1 MTKPLVQLEGV
12 AFGYER
18 ATVLSGVDLTIGSS
32 DLIGVLGPNGSGKTT
47 LFRGL
52 LGLIEPLQG
61 RIRRS
66 VKRIGYVPQRE
77 TLDRI
82 YPVSAEE
89 VVEMGAY
96 GRLRG
101 WRTLPRAD
109 RRRAHDCIERVGLAE
124 DRKRPFGEL
133 SGGQRQRI
141 LLARALMSEP
151 ELLLL
156 DEPTSG
162 VDRVAAEQI
171 LELLRELNGEGLS
184 VLLVS
189 HELTLVRRL
198 VEHVVWVAGGT
209 VSAIDPEAWAED
221 EMLGRLFVGGSR

>member
-1 MTKPLVQLEGV
+1 MTSPLVQLEGV
-12 AFGYER
+12 AFGYDR
-18 ATVLSGVDLTIGSS
+18 APIVTGIDLSIGPG

-52 LGLIEPLQG
+52 LGLIEPMDG
-61 RIRRS
+61 HVRRS
-66 VKRIGYVPQRE
+66 TRRIGYVPQRE

-89 VVEMGAY
+89 VVQMGAY

-101 WRTLPRAD
+101 WRSLARDERA
-109 RRRAHDCIERVGLAE
+109 RSLACLERVGLAE
-124 DRKRPFGEL
+124 ERKRPFGEL

-141 LLARALMSEP
+141 LLARALMVEP

-162 VDRVAAEQI
+162 VDRAATEQI
-171 LELLRELNGEGLS
+171 LELLRE
-184 VLLVS
+184 
-189 HELTLVRRL
+189 
-198 VEHVVWVAGGT
+198 
-209 VSAIDPEAWAED
+209 PP
-221 EMLGRLFVGGSR
+221 F